1 MREAV
6 GLAVKTYQHLDAL
19 ILNAA
24 VLEPLGKIGSPSS
37 KIDDWRAHFDV
48 NFFSLVYTVQAALPD
63 LQKSENGGRII
74 FVSSGSAVGGLPGW
88 GPYNAS
94 KAAMNSL
101 CRWVDVC
108 VIYYLRHKY

>member
-24 VLEPLGKIGSPSS
+24 VLEPLGKIGAPSS
-37 KIDDWRAHFDV
+37 KVDDWRTHFDV
-48 NFFSLVYTVQAALPD
+48 NFFSLVYTVQAALPE

-74 FVSSGSAVGGLPGW
+74 FVSSGSAVGGLSGW

-101 CRWVDVC
+101 CR
-108 VIYYLRHKY
+108 